1 MIKVNVN
8 TQTVSREAIPPSIK
22 GLDTYTLNHLQTE
35 LNPVPDDLIDIEYWN
50 ENPVATPFDAETQK
64 LGDEI
69 LTIDVL
75 GHVVDVSHEVV
86 ALTAQEMADNL
97 SAAKS
102 EKINELDSLFITK
115 RDGGTV
121 VGGDNVKTDHES
133 IGTITSAGSLMG
145 RNPTETIMYKLDKV
159 WQSLSKLEVEALQD
173 GVWLHVKNAAQTASD
188 HSAAINALTTLQGIS
203 DYDISIGWPS

>member
-1 MIKVNVN
+1 MIKVNLS
-8 TQTVSREAIPPSIK
+8 TLAVSREAIPSNIQ
-22 GLDTYTLNHLQTE
+22 GLDTLTLNNLQTE
-35 LNPVPDDLIDIEYWN
+35 LNPAPDDLVGIEYWN
-50 ENPVATPFDAETQK
+50 ESPVATAFNAETQK

-69 LTIDVL
+69 LTIDVP
-75 GHVVDVSHEVV
+75 GRVVDVSHEVV
-86 ALTAQEMADNL
+86 ALTQQEMADNL

-121 VGGDNVKTDHES
+121 VGGDNVKTDRES
-133 IGTITSAGSLMG
+133 IGTITSAASLMG